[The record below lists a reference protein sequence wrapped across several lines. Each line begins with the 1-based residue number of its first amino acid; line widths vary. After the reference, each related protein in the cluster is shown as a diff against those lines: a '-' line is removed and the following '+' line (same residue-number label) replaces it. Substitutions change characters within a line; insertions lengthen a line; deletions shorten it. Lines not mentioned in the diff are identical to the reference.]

1 MNTKI
6 LTIVVVIVIIAGGF
20 FLFTNKA
27 DGPILQPEA
36 QENIEDL
43 TNGAVTSNMPAPGF
57 EGKVDEMIVIDAEE
71 TTSDSGASS
80 EESTDQLLSEPGQE
94 PTTPP
99 SSITVVTYTDN
110 GFSPET
116 VTILKGESVRFK
128 NESSS
133 RMWVASDIHPTHTL
147 YPIKSDNDCLGS
159 SFDQCKTSVNGE
171 SWVFTFNA
179 AGEWRLHNHVRA
191 SKRGTIIVK

>member
-43 TNGAVTSNMPAPGF
+43 TNGAVTSDMPVPGF
-57 EGKVDEMIVIDAEE
+57 EGTVDEMIVVNEKEPVQSSGETIDQ
-71 TTSDSGASS
+71 SQS
-80 EESTDQLLSEPGQE
+80 ESGQE

-133 RMWVASDIHPTHTL
+133 RMWVASDIHPTHSL

-171 SWVFTFNA
+171 SWVFTFNT